1 MNPAK
6 VNRKYVV
13 SLTDLPN
20 IGKAMAADLRLI
32 GIDEPGQLRG
42 RSPYELYERLCDRT
56 GFHQDPCVLDTFISI
71 VRFMDGEEPRPWYA
85 FTAERKRTLRPPTDS
100 RRGTPRR

>member
-6 VNRKYVV
+6 VNRETVA

-20 IGKAMAADLRLI
+20 IGKAIAADLRLI

-42 RSPYELYERLCDRT
+42 RSPYELYGRLCDRT
-56 GFHQDPCVLDTFISI
+56 GSRQDPCVLDTFISI

-85 FTAERKRTLRPPTDS
+85 FTEERKRTLRQ
-100 RRGTPRR
+100 RNGNV

>member
-6 VNRKYVV
+6 VNRKSVI

-42 RSPYELYERLCDRT
+42 RAPYELYERLCDRT
-56 GFHQDPCVLDTFISI
+56 GQRQDPCVLDTFISI

>member
-6 VNRKYVV
+6 VNRKSVI

-42 RSPYELYERLCDRT
+42 RSPYDLYERLCDRT
-56 GFHQDPCVLDTFISI
+56 GSRQDPCVLDTFISI
-71 VRFMDGEEPRPWYA
+71 VRFMDGEEPRPWHA
-85 FTAERKRTLRPPTDS
+85 FTAERKRTLR
-100 RRGTPRR
+100 RGIGSV

>member
-6 VNRKYVV
+6 VKRESVV

-42 RSPYELYERLCDRT
+42 RSPNELYERLCDRT
-56 GFHQDPCVLDTFISI
+56 GQRQDPCVLDTFISI